1 VKLSQERISHL
12 SHLVADGLWHADLI
26 DYRDEADALRV
37 LKETLTTVL
46 SVDDEVD
53 SHVRQ
58 MLQKQRKIP
67 GSREWQILYDKYF
80 REEMAKRKW

>member
-1 VKLSQERISHL
+1 MKLSQDRISHL
-12 SHLVADGLWHADLI
+12 SHLIADGLHSADLV
-26 DYRDEADALRV
+26 DYRDEGEALRA
-37 LKETLTTVL
+37 LKEAFAAVL

-58 MLQKQRKIP
+58 MLQKQRKVV

-80 REEMAKRKW
+80 REEMARRKW